1 MEITIK
7 VTCFNPGCDVF
18 ITTTLEEFDSTT
30 CKNIIKQLSREVMN
44 IMNNRELDNKKEEK

>member
-18 ITTTLEEFDSTT
+18 ITTRVEESDYTT
-30 CKNIIKQLSREVMN
+30 CKNIIKQLAREAIN
-44 IMNNRELDNKKEEK
+44 IMNSRELDNKKEE

>member
-1 MEITIK
+1 LEITIK

-30 CKNIIKQLSREVMN
+30 CKNIIKQLSIEVMN
-44 IMNNRELDNKKEEK
+44 IMNNRELDNKKEEQ